1 MDCWTVG
8 LIVMAI
14 LFICGALEDIAKAI
28 QKKKY

>member
-8 LIVMAI
+8 VIVLSV

-28 QKKKY
+28 ERRGR